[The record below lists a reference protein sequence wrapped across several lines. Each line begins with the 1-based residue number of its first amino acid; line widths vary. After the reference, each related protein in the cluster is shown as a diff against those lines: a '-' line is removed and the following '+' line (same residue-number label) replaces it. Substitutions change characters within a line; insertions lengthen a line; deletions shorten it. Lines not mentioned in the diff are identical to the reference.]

1 MLRVG
6 CASAIPEEKK
16 LSTLAHALLHD
27 GQGQAEIPPNGAH
40 RRIDDA
46 FVLLEFALEDPIY
59 LGFVHLSLLYI

>member
-1 MLRVG
+1 MLDIKQTQVDE
-6 CASAIPEEKK
+6 AQI
-16 LSTLAHALLHD
+16 D
-27 GQGQAEIPPNGAH
+27 GIFQREIPPNGAH